1 MGAESAR
8 SAVLWEAVPMRG
20 GTIYTFLLFGC
31 MAPMS
36 PIESP
41 LLSEGSPNRP
51 INCEVALEPAF
62 EALVKA
68 SLAKGW
74 SAQEVSET
82 LLKLAI
88 EHAEM
93 IVGRERVAAR
103 LYRWRVS
110 SLVDMY
116 VSQFLG
122 RFR

>member
-1 MGAESAR
+1 MFELS
-8 SAVLWEAVPMRG
+8 
-20 GTIYTFLLFGC
+20 GC
-31 MAPMS
+31 MTAIP

-41 LLSEGSPNRP
+41 LLPEGSPDRA
-51 INCEVALEPAF
+51 INCEVALGTAF

-68 SLAKGW
+68 SLVKGW

-82 LLKLAI
+82 LLKLAT
-88 EHAEM
+88 EHAETIM
-93 IVGRERVAAR
+93 GRERVAAR

-110 SLVDMY
+110 GLVDLY